1 MQSDM
6 LLTKLQTA
14 PAGAVHVLDP
24 AKAARMHARTMYV
37 PSPLDIAQYIQ
48 AIPYGETRDL
58 ADIRRTLAEHH
69 QVDIT
74 CPSRTTLYWKWLAAY
89 SDSINNAPSHYTI
102 PWWRVLKNGKPHPTL
117 PGGSANHLR
126 RIQAE
131 IDQSGM

>member
-1 MQSDM
+1 MNIDTV
-6 LLTKLQTA
+6 LHKLQTA

-58 ADIRRTLAEHH
+58 ADIRRSLATHH

-89 SDSINNAPSHYTI
+89 SDSINNAPSPYTI

>member
-1 MQSDM
+1 MNTDK
-6 LLTKLQTA
+6 LLHKLQTA
-14 PAGAVHVLDP
+14 PPGATHVLDA

-58 ADIRRTLAEHH
+58 ADIRRVLAERH

-89 SDSINNAPSHYTI
+89 SDSIHDAPSPYTI
-102 PWWRVLKNGKPHPTL
+102 PWWRVLKNGKPHPHM
-117 PGGSANHLR
+117 PKGVANQ
-126 RIQAE
+126 RILLQHE
-131 IDQSGM
+131 GVIL